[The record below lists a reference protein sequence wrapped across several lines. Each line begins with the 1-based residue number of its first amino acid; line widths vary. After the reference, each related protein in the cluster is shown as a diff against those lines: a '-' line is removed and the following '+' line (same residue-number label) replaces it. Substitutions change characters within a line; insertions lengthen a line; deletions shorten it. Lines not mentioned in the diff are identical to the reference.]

1 MERKRAAILERMRN
15 DRAEVHRVAQQKLAK
30 AQAQKREE
38 YVRID
43 EEASRYR
50 TEGQKPVKN
59 LICFEFC
66 S

>member
-15 DRAEVHRVAQQKLAK
+15 ESAEVHRVAQQKMAK
-30 AQAQKREE
+30 AEAQRRQE

-43 EEASRYR
+43 EEATRYR
-50 TEGQKPVKN
+50 NEGQKPVKN